1 MQVLK
6 EEAKKNP
13 FIIGLSLVF
22 VWMHTMSGQLREH
35 AGLEWVAAF
44 YACLSVFMVV
54 LVLLDK
60 RDARTRGRLPPAG
73 AIALVCLAASPLM
86 LLDLELA
93 VPLPMHPL
101 AVCLMGGYGIAHAY
115 RSWSIPY
122 SEMPPKQSCGMAAL
136 ALVFACLAELALFL
150 LGDTATCCV
159 LALVGAT
166 IPVTLH
172 LCYKHLRDEAFTF
185 RDETRGFGE
194 NVRAT
199 LPMWRIAV
207 GISVYS
213 FAVGVSW
220 SLLLSNP
227 ARSLQLADAATV
239 LIVIVL
245 VGAYFLL
252 ATKVMKRVSFR
263 TIWRSI
269 VLLMS
274 AAILVAPQV
283 QGVSYELV
291 VSFVRAAQTVLAS
304 LWFLVLAD
312 VSRRIHVDPSH
323 VIGMGW
329 AFYALPVAAGV
340 VFGIMLAPIN
350 PLQTVLPALTVLAL
364 VAIAFL
370 VDDDALPQGAF
381 FAEVEPASA
390 QPATPQPTAA
400 LAGGATGTAEPAPE
414 RKDDGM
420 GSGRRDKLSVRCVAI
435 SRDYGLT
442 NREFDVLVRLAHG
455 RSGAYIAEELTLSEN
470 TVKGH
475 TKRLYTKLGV
485 HNRQELINLAEQY
498 ELKE

>member
-1 MQVLK
+1 
-6 EEAKKNP
+6 
-13 FIIGLSLVF
+13 
-22 VWMHTMSGQLREH
+22 MSGQLLAT

-54 LVLLDK
+54 LVLLDR
-60 RDARTRGRLPPAG
+60 RDARARGTLSPAG
-73 AIALVCLAASPLM
+73 IVSVACLGLSPLM

-136 ALVFACLAELALFL
+136 ALVAACLVELVLFA

-159 LALVGAT
+159 LAVVGAA

-172 LCYKHLRDEAFTF
+172 LCYKNLGDEAFAAT
-185 RDETRGFGE
+185 REPRGFVE

-213 FAVGVSW
+213 FAMGVSW

-227 ARSLQLADAATV
+227 DHTLALTDVATV
-239 LIVIVL
+239 VIVIAL
-245 VGAYFLL
+245 VGMYFLL
-252 ATKVMKRVSFR
+252 AAKIMKRVSFR

-283 QGVSYELV
+283 QGLSYELV

-312 VSRRIHVDPSH
+312 VARRIHVDASH

-340 VFGIMLAPIN
+340 VFGILLAPIN

-381 FAEVEPASA
+381 FAEVEPTDSA
-390 QPATPQPTAA
+390 AQAEPAA
-400 LAGGATGTAEPAPE
+400 LAANAANPQGGASPEAPE
-414 RKDDGM
+414 REDDGM
-420 GSGRRDKLSVRCVAI
+420 GSGRRDRLSVRCVAI
-435 SRDYGLT
+435 ARDYSLT

-475 TKRLYTKLGV
+475 TKRLYAKLGV

-498 ELKE
+498 EIKA